1 MMLLVDLLHGR
12 MGCSQAPSRWS
23 LNINGFLTLQSHI
36 MLLFERVPWR
46 GQSPPSWS
54 PVSWSCFVFLVPS
67 LQHSEL
73 HHVIITAGKTSLTYT
88 FPTSSSLFVSMGS
101 SRAPPLIRSSITCV
115 KKFSSIHS
123 RNLLDCLWSVVPSAD
138 VGMAQVVHMNTRACQ
153 QEAVSSCP
161 KVASSSNSSWKRRL

>member
-12 MGCSQAPSRWS
+12 MGCSQAPRRWS

-54 PVSWSCFVFLVPS
+54 PESWSCFVFLVPS
-67 LQHSEL
+67 LQDSEL
-73 HHVIITAGKTSLTYT
+73 HHVIITAGKTSLTFT

-101 SRAPPLIRSSITCV
+101 SRAPPLI
-115 KKFSSIHS
+115 
-123 RNLLDCLWSVVPSAD
+123 
-138 VGMAQVVHMNTRACQ
+138 G
-153 QEAVSSCP
+153 
-161 KVASSSNSSWKRRL
+161 SSSSHQYIQETSWIACGLWFLQQMLGWLMLSTWIPGPANRRLFPVVWRWPLLQTLPEKGVCSRHP